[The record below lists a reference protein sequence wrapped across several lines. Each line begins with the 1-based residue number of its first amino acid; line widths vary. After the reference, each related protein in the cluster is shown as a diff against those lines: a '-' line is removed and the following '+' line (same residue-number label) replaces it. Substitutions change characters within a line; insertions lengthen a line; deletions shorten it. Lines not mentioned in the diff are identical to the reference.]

1 MALAIERRLERL
13 WYGKSNLVL
22 ILQPFAFLF
31 RCLVTVRRWA
41 FRAGLLA
48 QHKMP
53 VPVIVVGNITS
64 GGTGKT
70 PLVAWLVRYLED
82 AGLRPGIVSR
92 GYGGQGGSAT
102 LMVTPDSPAHIVG
115 DEALLLAKRTGVPV
129 CVCTDRV
136 SAARKLAELGVDI
149 IIADDG
155 MQHYRLA
162 RDLEIAV
169 LDGERGIGNGRLLPA
184 GPLREAPERLNEVD
198 LVLVNG
204 DARGVDGLE
213 FRLVPTGAIRLDAG
227 ESLNLDHFAG
237 RQVLALAGIGN
248 PNRFYRLLESA
259 RIEVLTFDV
268 PDHGVVSL
276 KDLRHAHILPILMT
290 EKDAVKY
297 PDSTD
302 DNVWYVPVDV
312 RMPERTEAAV
322 VDQLRKF
329 IPTRKT
335 GS

>member
-53 VPVIVVGNITS
+53 EPVIVVGNITS

-70 PLVAWLVRYLED
+70 PLVAWLVRYLEA

-129 CVCTDRV
+129 CVCTD
-136 SAARKLAELGVDI
+136 
-149 IIADDG
+149 
-155 MQHYRLA
+155 
-162 RDLEIAV
+162 
-169 LDGERGIGNGRLLPA
+169 
-184 GPLREAPERLNEVD
+184 
-198 LVLVNG
+198 
-204 DARGVDGLE
+204 
-213 FRLVPTGAIRLDAG
+213 
-227 ESLNLDHFAG
+227 
-237 RQVLALAGIGN
+237 
-248 PNRFYRLLESA
+248 
-259 RIEVLTFDV
+259 
-268 PDHGVVSL
+268 
-276 KDLRHAHILPILMT
+276 
-290 EKDAVKY
+290 
-297 PDSTD
+297 
-302 DNVWYVPVDV
+302 
-312 RMPERTEAAV
+312 
-322 VDQLRKF
+322 
-329 IPTRKT
+329 
-335 GS
+335 